1 MNILI
6 IIVIMILV
14 GGVNM
19 ITALLVLIL
28 ERTQMIGVLTVL
40 GSSQWSIRKVFL
52 YNAAYLISIGLFW
65 GNLIGLSL
73 LYLQQAS
80 GIIGLDPNTY
90 YVAEVPVDINFMSI
104 LMLNIGTLFFCM
116 LMLLIP
122 SYIITKIAPVK
133 VLRFQ

>member
-1 MNILI
+1 
-6 IIVIMILV
+6 
-14 GGVNM
+14 
-19 ITALLVLIL
+19 
-28 ERTQMIGVLTVL
+28 
-40 GSSQWSIRKVFL
+40 VFL